1 MLILRLFVSRIL
13 FSLLTLLIVSMVI
26 FSMVELLPGDVVSR
40 MHGRMVTDEQRAI
53 IRAALNLDTPA
64 WHRYLIWLWDILQ
77 LDFGTT
83 LAQERPI
90 NDVLG
95 PKIKNTLI
103 LAALAFVLYLP
114 ISLVS
119 ASIQAIKRETYVDQA
134 LSVFTLILLST
145 PDFLLATLL
154 LLVFVVLL
162 PVLPA
167 MSIVDQYSTFG
178 EYIRALVLP
187 AMTLSLVMSV
197 YAIRFLRDSLIE
209 VLDSDYIRMAEL
221 NGLTR
226 GQIIWKHAL
235 PNALIPTLNITA
247 LNVAYLMGGVVIVEK
262 VFGFPGFGSLTIDA
276 MLLLDVPLIE
286 ATVLI
291 ASAVYIFSN
300 LLADIGSILLN
311 PRLRSFT
318 IPK

>member
-1 MLILRLFVSRIL
+1 MLILRMLLGRVLLSIVTLF
-13 FSLLTLLIVSMVI
+13 IVSLII

-64 WHRYLIWLWDILQ
+64 LERYLRWLGQIARF
-77 LDFGTT
+77 DFGTT
-83 LAQERPI
+83 LALHRPI
-90 NDVLG
+90 NEVLG
-95 PKIKNTLI
+95 PRISNTLI

-114 ISLVS
+114 MSLIP
-119 ASIQAIKRETYVDQA
+119 ASIQAIRRDGVVDQGI
-134 LSVFTLILLST
+134 SVVTLILLST

-154 LLVFVVLL
+154 LLTFVVFFPL
-162 PVLPA
+162 LPA
-167 MSIVDQYSTFG
+167 MSIVDDVTTFW
-178 EYIRALVLP
+178 EWVRALILP
-187 AMTLSLVMSV
+187 AVTLSLVMSV
-197 YAIRFLRDSLIE
+197 YAIRFLRDGLIE

-221 NGLTR
+221 NGLSR
-226 GQIIWKHAL
+226 RAILWRHAL
-235 PNALIPTLNITA
+235 PNALIPTLNVTA

-291 ASAVYIFSN
+291 AAAVYIIAN
-300 LLADIGSILLN
+300 LLADIGAILLN
-311 PRLRSFT
+311 PRLRTMTAS
-318 IPK
+318 K

>member
-1 MLILRLFVSRIL
+1 MLILRMLISRIFL
-13 FSLLTLLIVSMVI
+13 SLLTLFVVSVII

-53 IRAALNLDTPA
+53 IRAALNLDRPA
-64 WHRYLIWLWDILQ
+64 LDRYLQWLAKIVQ
-77 LDFGTT
+77 FDFGTT
-83 LAQERPI
+83 LALERPI

-103 LAALAFVLYLP
+103 LAVVAFLLYLP
-114 ISLVS
+114 MSLIP
-119 ASIQAIKRETYVDQA
+119 AAIQAIKRDGLVDQS

-154 LLVFVVLL
+154 LLTFVIFI
-162 PVLPA
+162 PILPA
-167 MSIVDQYSTFG
+167 MSIVDDASTFM
-178 EYIRALVLP
+178 EYVRALVLP
-187 AMTLSLVMSV
+187 ALTLSLVMSV
-197 YAIRFLRDSLIE
+197 YAIRFLRDGLIE

-221 NGLTR
+221 NGLSR
-226 GQIIWKHAL
+226 RQIIWGHAV
-235 PNALIPTLNITA
+235 PNALIPTLNVTA

-276 MLLLDVPLIE
+276 MLLLDIPLIE

-291 ASAVYIFSN
+291 AAAVYIIAN
-300 LLADIGSILLN
+300 LLADVGAILLN
-311 PRLRSFT
+311 PKLRT
-318 IPK
+318 LEAGK

>member
-1 MLILRLFVSRIL
+1 MLLSRVLLSIVTLF
-13 FSLLTLLIVSMVI
+13 IVSLII

-64 WHRYLIWLWDILQ
+64 LERYLRWLGQIARF
-77 LDFGTT
+77 DFGTT
-83 LAQERPI
+83 LALHRPI
-90 NDVLG
+90 NEVLG
-95 PKIKNTLI
+95 PRISNTLI

-114 ISLVS
+114 MSLIP
-119 ASIQAIKRETYVDQA
+119 ASIQAIRRDGVVDQGI
-134 LSVFTLILLST
+134 SVVTLILLST

-154 LLVFVVLL
+154 LLAFVVFFPL
-162 PVLPA
+162 LPA
-167 MSIVDQYSTFG
+167 MSIVDHATTFW
-178 EYIRALVLP
+178 EWVQALILP
-187 AMTLSLVMSV
+187 AVTLSLVMSV
-197 YAIRFLRDSLIE
+197 YAIRFLRDGLIE

-221 NGLTR
+221 NGLSR
-226 GQIIWKHAL
+226 RAILWRHAL
-235 PNALIPTLNITA
+235 PNALIPTLNVTA

-291 ASAVYIFSN
+291 AAAVYIFAN
-300 LLADIGSILLN
+300 LLADIGAILLN
-311 PRLRSFT
+311 PRLRTMTAS
-318 IPK
+318 K